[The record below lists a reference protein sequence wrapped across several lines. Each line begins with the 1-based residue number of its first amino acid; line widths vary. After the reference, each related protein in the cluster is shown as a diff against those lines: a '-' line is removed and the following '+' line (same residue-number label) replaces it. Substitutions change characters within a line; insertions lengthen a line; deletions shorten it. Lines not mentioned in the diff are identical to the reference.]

1 MWVAVYNEMKRSVLL
16 KKYLWLI
23 FLWPTLLTACQDSG
37 LDLARNDSQEPT
49 SPPAPALSEAD
60 VALGQQV
67 YAENCAACHGA
78 NLEGEADWKSQNED
92 SSFRAPPHDASGH
105 TWHHGDDILIEAIRS
120 GGARLPANIGGTS
133 TMPAYGGIL
142 TDGEILAVLAYI
154 KSSWPD
160 DLRRVQ
166 WEQTLREQ

>member
-1 MWVAVYNEMKRSVLL
+1 MKRSVSL
-16 KKYLWLI
+16 KKHLVLI
-23 FLWPTLLTACQDSG
+23 FLWPLLLAACQGDG
-37 LDLARNDSQEPT
+37 DLDLARNASQEL
-49 SPPAPALSEAD
+49 SFPPAPALSEAD

-78 NLEGEADWKSQNED
+78 DLEGEADWKSQNED
-92 SSFRAPPHDASGH
+92 RSFRAPPHDASGH
-105 TWHHGDDILIEAIRS
+105 TWHHGDDILIEAIRL

-133 TMPAYGGIL
+133 TMPAYADIL
-142 TDGEILAVLAYI
+142 TDEEILAVLAYI

-160 DLRRVQ
+160 DLRRIQ